1 MSLKPG
7 EEKSVMLRLTVPFVG
22 CAYDINDCNLLTF
35 NINMLNNKKP
45 MCVNTPV
52 VGNRPRGDYSAS
64 NCLSKVENT
73 DWNKEQFTNFTIQ
86 GVGLIPTTD
95 RSYLVLANFV
105 TVTKGDHA
113 IWENYRTPP
122 YEVNTLTQVNANH
135 KINNFLFAL
144 FQKGCYII
152 FKTFKMMDNFSTFT
166 D

>member
-35 NINMLNNKKP
+35 NINMLNNRKP

-64 NCLSKVENT
+64 NCVSKVENT
-73 DWNKEQFTNFTIQ
+73 DWNRKQFTNFTVQ
-86 GVGLIPTTD
+86 GVGLVPTTG

-113 IWENYRTPP
+113 IWENYRTLP
-122 YEVNTLTQVNANH
+122 YEVNT
-135 KINNFLFAL
+135 
-144 FQKGCYII
+144 
-152 FKTFKMMDNFSTFT
+152 
-166 D
+166 